1 MEDINAHLI
10 WDYMPSTRGLF
21 RGLCCCSLLL
31 RRGLTTETEAQE
43 RQRPRRRG
51 CQKKAC
57 ERLDSGRRRS
67 DISMAEKGERFVKG
81 WGKSPIDPTL
91 AMLEERGLGVSSCL
105 RPCDRL
111 EGSVR

>member
-1 MEDINAHLI
+1 MFITSSAGIDHR
-10 WDYMPSTRGLF
+10 DRDPR
-21 RGLCCCSLLL
+21 
-31 RRGLTTETEAQE
+31 EAKAA
-43 RQRPRRRG
+43 RRR

-91 AMLEERGLGVSSCL
+91 AMLEERGGVGVSSCL